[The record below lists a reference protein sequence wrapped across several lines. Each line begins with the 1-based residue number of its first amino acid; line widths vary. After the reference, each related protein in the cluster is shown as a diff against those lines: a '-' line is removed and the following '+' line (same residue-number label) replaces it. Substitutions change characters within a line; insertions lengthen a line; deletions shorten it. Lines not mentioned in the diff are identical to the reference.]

1 MTAILCACG
10 HTEEQHAED
19 LVAEIKL
26 CQRILGET
34 ETTLEH
40 TDEALQ
46 ASRAE
51 VLRLQSE
58 KRTAFE
64 AGLKAVTRIRCLAH
78 RDVPAYNSN
87 EASGAECPACEVEA
101 QKAEARRLRD
111 ALETCLRT
119 ALPENAQ
126 DYDESLGI
134 IVSTCR
140 AALAQEP
147 PSASAIKS
155 VTS

>member
-1 MTAILCACG
+1 MNIEERLAEIEARANAA
-10 HTEEQHAED
+10 TEEACHGLDEWLAEKHPESECDGECVTTRRIFVEQAKAVIRGRLAAARTDVPD

-51 VLRLQSE
+51 
-58 KRTAFE
+58 
-64 AGLKAVTRIRCLAH
+64 
-78 RDVPAYNSN
+78 
-87 EASGAECPACEVEA
+87 
-101 QKAEARRLRD
+101 ARRLRD
-111 ALETCLRT
+111 ALETCLRA

-140 AALAQEP
+140 AALAQEGTNT
-147 PSASAIKS
+147 SAIKA
-155 VTS
+155 TG